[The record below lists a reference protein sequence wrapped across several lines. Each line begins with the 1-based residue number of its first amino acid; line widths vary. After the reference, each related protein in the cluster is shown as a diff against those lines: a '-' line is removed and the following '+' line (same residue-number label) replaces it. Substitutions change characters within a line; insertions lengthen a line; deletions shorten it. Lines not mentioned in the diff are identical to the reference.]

1 MDTAAEVIAIIPAR
15 YQSTRF
21 PAKLLAP
28 LDGKPLVQHTY
39 ERTKMAKRVDDVCV
53 ATDDARIADALAPYG
68 TRVVMTRSDHR
79 SGTDRIAEVAATS
92 PARIVVNVQGDE
104 PLIDPHTIDEVV
116 DALESDAEAAMATAA
131 RALVDPAAI
140 KNPNVVKAVLDH
152 AGRALYFS
160 RAPIPYPRESAGEPT
175 RGVRYWHHVGLYAY
189 RREFLLE
196 FAQMPPSPLERIE
209 MLEQL
214 RALENGFS
222 IRVVET
228 QYQSIGVDTPEDLE
242 RVRSLL
248 ETALHG

>member
-1 MDTAAEVIAIIPAR
+1 MDRPAEVIAIIPAR

-39 ERTKMAKRVDDVCV
+39 ERTAMAKRVDDVCV
-53 ATDDARIADALAPYG
+53 ATDDARIVDALAPYG
-68 TRVVMTRSDHR
+68 TRVVMTRGDHL
-79 SGTDRIAEVAATS
+79 SGTDRIAEVAADS

-116 DALESDAEAAMATAA
+116 DALESDADAAMATAA
-131 RALVDPAAI
+131 RALVDPVAI
-140 KNPNVVKAVLDH
+140 KDPNVVKAVLDY

-175 RGVRYWHHVGLYAY
+175 GGVRYWHHVGLYAY

-196 FAQMPPSPLERIE
+196 FAQMPPSPLERTE

-214 RALENGFS
+214 RALENGFP